1 MIFYFLQLNWN
12 NHFLKITILFLCN
25 LSIEKRNK
33 FPNYKYFVFRLFWWF
48 LLISKASPMSI
59 HLQVLHLKWFLIWL
73 YVHCLYSF
81 INGNPLWYSCLENLM
96 GNELP
101 GGVQS
106 MGSQRVGHDWA
117 TFTYILHTTMIVL
130 FTIILY
136 LMLFNKGFYFG
147 ITIGSHAVIRNSTER

>member
-1 MIFYFLQLNWN
+1 
-12 NHFLKITILFLCN
+12 
-25 LSIEKRNK
+25 
-33 FPNYKYFVFRLFWWF
+33 
-48 LLISKASPMSI
+48 
-59 HLQVLHLKWFLIWL
+59 
-73 YVHCLYSF
+73 
-81 INGNPLWYSCLENLM
+81 M

-117 TFTYILHTTMIVL
+117 TFTYILHMTMIVL